1 MLTTQPYILY
11 QKSPTS
17 LHKSPV
23 FLLHWINGGGSGM
36 NTPGS
41 NCMWPKETCYQKRP
55 TFSTQR
61 ARYLCKRA
69 LSCCYTGSLAQ
80 LYRKHP
86 CEQVSAIKRDPS
98 KETYLWSKEPY
109 ISIREL
115 TPVWAVV
122 CYQKRPFFNQ
132 KSPIYPQESSH
143 PIKRDWSADE
153 KSPVIYPQESSH
165 THIYIHK
172 RAHRGV
178 HDRIAADDPV

>member
-86 CEQVSAIKRDPS
+86 CEQVSAIKRDLSLIKRALHIHKRAHTRVSSCLLS
-98 KETYLWSKEPY
+98 KETFFQSKESY
-109 ISIREL
+109 ISTREL
-115 TPVWAVV
+115 TP
-122 CYQKRPFFNQ
+122 YQKRLICWWKEPCHI
-132 KSPIYPQESSH
+132 STRELPHTHIYPQESSQGCS
-143 PIKRDWSADE
+143 R
-153 KSPVIYPQESSH
+153 
-165 THIYIHK
+165 
-172 RAHRGV
+172 
-178 HDRIAADDPV
+178 